1 MMNENTLSNTTQA
14 QVEGVASKKVT
25 LLSQIIANKKK
36 IVFVSALTSL
46 FLVLLILMV
55 IAFQALS
62 SSTTT
67 LKGTVVSSDTNQA
80 ISDALVTIGE
90 LSVATDALG
99 QFEFKNIK
107 TGEVSLKVTATNY
120 EDFEKNYT
128 LNNGIL
134 GPSSSQITVSLTPA
148 KTSVVTGQL
157 VGEKIDFSSAS
168 VLIDGTS
175 SPVGIDG
182 KFSTKSQPGNKLIR
196 FEGSGFNDIS
206 VNIDIQGGENNIGE
220 IQVEEAAD
228 IQASVRDSIT
238 HLKLPNASVQ
248 VTNVLESDISFDS
261 DANLKIKDISVG
273 LEYTIQIDL
282 EGYKTYSTTLTTKP
296 SLNDLFT
303 IDLVQE
309 GKVYF
314 FKNDDKDIQA
324 YESDFDGQNLVQ
336 LTSTQKLKPIF
347 EFTKNNTLYFSS
359 DHERVS
365 NKINSRAYL
374 PYRLDL
380 ETLELQSL
388 AIDTENVGY
397 ILPNFNA
404 DIALNLTEDP
414 LDDNV
419 WILETMKLNTTDK
432 KVLAEVNSNTEII
445 SDIRLSFD
453 GNLVT
458 YVVSSLNSAE
468 LYTYKLDS
476 QTTRSIIQK
485 EYISIVDISEDSR
498 IVLFVDE
505 QGSLSL
511 ADLET
516 NEVKIVKREFDG
528 QNVFFK
534 KNSNSQIYYSVN
546 ASPDS
551 EILTSD
557 IHNFDPQ
564 NVITIEDAEVS
575 RFFYQNDYLLYITNK
590 GLYMFDPNTPV
601 GGNLVLEGE
610 ILYEGSFKYQ
620 IED

>member
-1 MMNENTLSNTTQA
+1 MNENTLSNTTQA
-14 QVEGVASKKVT
+14 KLEGVASKKAT

-36 IVFVSALTSL
+36 IIFVSALTSL

-90 LSVATDALG
+90 LSVTTDALG

-148 KTSVVTGQL
+148 KTSLVTGQL

-419 WILETMKLNTTDK
+419 WILETMKLNTTNK
-432 KVLAEVNSNTEII
+432 KVIAEVNSNTEII

-453 GNLVT
+453 GNLVS

-546 ASPDS
+546 GNPDS
-551 EILTSD
+551 KILTSD
-557 IHNFDPQ
+557 IHNFNPQ

-575 RFFYQNDYLLYITNK
+575 RFFYQNEYLLYITNK

-610 ILYEGSFKYQ
+610 ILYEGDFKYQ